1 MLHPHIA
8 CKIARKPKPTNS
20 ANTPKFKLIY
30 VIENIY
36 MYGILT
42 PSFKLIYEIEKIR
55 AKKRVNQYNLK

>member
-36 MYGILT
+36 MYCILT
-42 PSFKLIYEIEKIR
+42 PSFKLIYDIEKIR
-55 AKKRVNQYNLK
+55 V